1 MPLGS
6 KIVYLDNSSASR
18 PSGEAIS
25 RMLPFFSE
33 KWGSPLQPH
42 VIGQEVVEPLK
53 EALKNIYALIGA
65 DKEDGVIVTSSQAES
80 ISQAF
85 LATYEEVTL
94 STGKNHFIAS
104 ASDDASALLSL
115 ARMERYGC
123 PVTKLKAN
131 SNGIITPESVAE
143 VLSPRTALFSIS
155 WVNGL
160 TGVVQPISE
169 IAALCQL
176 RGVRLLVDATHALGK
191 FYFDAKTLPL
201 DYIAFNG
208 PELHAPQGTG
218 GLYIK
223 KGVKTTA
230 LIAGGLEQGGL
241 RGGTVNVP
249 GYIALGVAAK
259 LALEARD
266 YICTEVARLKF
277 HFESQVKKRIP
288 RAHVL
293 FDQVER
299 APHIS
304 AIAFPGLVSEALL
317 YLLNRKNVYASMG
330 GGSFPQMKYLLD
342 TIGMAPYEGN
352 SALSFSLSKETTEE
366 DLDIAV
372 DALVYATEKLFKS
385 SREWVHGL

>member
-1 MPLGS
+1 MQLGS
-6 KIVYLDNSSASR
+6 KAVYLDNSSASR

-25 RMLPFFSE
+25 RMLPFFSD
-33 KWGSPLQPH
+33 KWGSPTQPH
-42 VIGQEVVEPLK
+42 QIGQEVVPPLK
-53 EALKNIYALIGA
+53 EALKNLYALLGA
-65 DKEDGVIVTSSQAES
+65 HDEDAVIITSSQAES

-104 ASDDASALLSL
+104 AADDAAALLSL
-115 ARMERYGC
+115 ARVERYGC

-131 SNGIITPESVAE
+131 SRGVITPESVAE
-143 VLSPRTALFSIS
+143 VLSPRTALVSIS

-160 TGVVQPISE
+160 TGVVQPIRE
-169 IAALCQL
+169 IAELCEL

-191 FYFDAKTLPL
+191 YDISVQSLPL
-201 DYIAFNG
+201 AYVSFNG

-249 GYIALGVAAK
+249 GFVALGTAAK

-266 YICTEVARLKF
+266 YVCTEVSRMKF
-277 HFESQVKKRIP
+277 HFESEVKRRIP
-288 RAHVL
+288 KARIL
-293 FDQVER
+293 FEQEER

-304 AIAFPGLVSEALL
+304 AIAFPGLASEALL
-317 YLLNRKNVYASMG
+317 FLLNRKNVFASMG

-342 TIGMAPYEGN
+342 TMGLNPFESNA
-352 SALSFSLSKETTEE
+352 ALSFSLSRETTDE
-366 DLDIAV
+366 DLDLAV
-372 DALVYATEKLFKS
+372 EALVYGTEKLFKS
-385 SREWVHGL
+385 SKGWTDGL

>member
-1 MPLGS
+1 MSLSP
-6 KIVYLDNSSASR
+6 KFVYLDNSSASR
-18 PSGEAIS
+18 PSGEAVS

-33 KWGSPLQPH
+33 KWGSPIQPH
-42 VIGQEVVEPLK
+42 LIGQEVVSPLK
-53 EALKNIYALIGA
+53 EALKNIYALLGA
-65 DKEDGVIVTSSQAES
+65 QNEDAVIVTSSQAES

-85 LATYEEVTL
+85 MATYDEVTL

-104 ASDDASALLSL
+104 AADDASALLSL
-115 ARMERYGC
+115 ARLERYGC

-131 SNGIITPESVAE
+131 PRGMITPESVAE
-143 VLSPRTALFSIS
+143 VLTPRTALLSLS

-160 TGVVQPISE
+160 TGVIQPVQE

-176 RGVRLLVDATHALGK
+176 RGVRFLVDVTHALGK
-191 FYFDAKTLPL
+191 FYFEAKDLTV
-201 DYIAFNG
+201 DYLAFNG
-208 PELHAPQGTG
+208 SEIHAPQGTG
-218 GLYIK
+218 GLFIR

-241 RGGTVNVP
+241 RGGSVNVP
-249 GYIALGVAAK
+249 GFVALGVAAK

-277 HFESQVKKRIP
+277 YFESQVKKRVPKARI
-288 RAHVL
+288 L
-293 FDQVER
+293 FEQEER

-317 YLLNRKNVYASMG
+317 YQLNRKNVFASMG

-342 TIGMAPYEGN
+342 AIGLAPYEAN
-352 SALSFSLSKETTEE
+352 SALSFCLSKETTEE
-366 DLDIAV
+366 DLDLAV
-372 DALVYATEKLFKS
+372 DALVFATEKLFKS
-385 SREWVHGL
+385 SKVWVDGL